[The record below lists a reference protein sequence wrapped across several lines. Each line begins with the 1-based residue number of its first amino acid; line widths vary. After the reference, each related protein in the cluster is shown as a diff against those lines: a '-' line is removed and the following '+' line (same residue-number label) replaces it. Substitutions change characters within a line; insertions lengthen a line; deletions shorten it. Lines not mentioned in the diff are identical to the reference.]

1 MTTADVIWGTG
12 DTVPITRPFSVELTF
27 KIAGRAVAPDQFV
40 EAIAAK
46 TLENLR
52 REIEGVRS
60 AQPVTPRFATAER
73 EKQPR
78 AVGIDRAAELLGL
91 SPYTIRKYG
100 FGRRILIPMETL
112 EKVLRN
118 GLTTR

>member
-1 MTTADVIWGTG
+1 MST
-12 DTVPITRPFSVELTF
+12 FSVELTF
-27 KIAGRAVAPDQFV
+27 KIAGREVAPDQFV

-52 REIEGVRS
+52 REIEGLRS
-60 AQPVTPRFATAER
+60 SQAAMPRVALAER

-91 SPYTIRKYG
+91 SKRTIWKYVSQRKLRSVR

-112 EKVLRN
+112 EMVLRN